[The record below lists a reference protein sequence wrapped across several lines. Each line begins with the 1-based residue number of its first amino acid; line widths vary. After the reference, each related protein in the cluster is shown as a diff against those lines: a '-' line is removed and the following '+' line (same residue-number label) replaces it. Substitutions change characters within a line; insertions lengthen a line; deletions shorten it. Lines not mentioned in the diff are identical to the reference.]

1 MYLDTLDSVRFD
13 PIFYNVSEL
22 CNFAKAAVMS
32 NLALGKCIVLSQTLV
47 LDTKFIIDSLGDP
60 NFRKLL
66 EKGFIRLSLY
76 DRKQECDALKHLSMR
91 NDSDS

>member
-1 MYLDTLDSVRFD
+1 
-13 PIFYNVSEL
+13 
-22 CNFAKAAVMS
+22 MS
-32 NLALGKCIVLSQTLV
+32 NLALGKSIVLSQTQL